1 LYITS
6 FVPFRGSA
14 TPAARPRTAV
24 HSGDTHETTV
34 GCQHAHKR
42 LKSTRAMWIMVDI
55 NLQQLGLE
63 LGSGA
68 VIGGIVGFAAK
79 KVAKIVA
86 IIIGLE
92 LALFKF
98 LESRQII
105 TVDWEALTAGLI
117 ETGESATT
125 GTPPDWMMTIL
136 STLSV
141 SAGFTGGFLIG
152 FKKG

>member
-1 LYITS
+1 
-6 FVPFRGSA
+6 
-14 TPAARPRTAV
+14 
-24 HSGDTHETTV
+24 
-34 GCQHAHKR
+34 
-42 LKSTRAMWIMVDI
+42 MVDI

-68 VIGGIVGFAAK
+68 IVGGIIGFAAK

-86 IIIGLE
+86 IIVGLE

-105 TVDWEALTAGLI
+105 SVDWEALTGGMIGAG
-117 ETGESATT
+117 EAAAS
-125 GTPPDWMMTIL
+125 GTPPDWAMTIL

-141 SAGFTGGFLIG
+141 SAGFTGGFLLG